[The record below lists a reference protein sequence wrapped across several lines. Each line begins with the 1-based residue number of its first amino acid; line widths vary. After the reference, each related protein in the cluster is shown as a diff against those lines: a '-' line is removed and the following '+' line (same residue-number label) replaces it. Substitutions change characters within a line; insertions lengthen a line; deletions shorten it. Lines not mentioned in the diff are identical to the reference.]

1 MCAVLLKLRLQTAQ
15 RCGEWGFK
23 IGSREGLVGRRPV
36 MLFFIIPHVHEHV
49 FVYACMYL
57 GMYVCMYARMCC

>member
-1 MCAVLLKLRLQTAQ
+1 
-15 RCGEWGFK
+15 
-23 IGSREGLVGRRPV
+23 

-57 GMYVCMYARMCC
+57 GMYVCMYVCTYVLLTAWHLNSAGDEEHQRLVQKAWV